1 MLLIA
6 DGSLNTKY
14 SQGTLEALFSPFSLT
29 YANSIKHTYTVLLV
43 PPYSLD
49 LILRPGFRSRWH
61 PANAPLG
68 SGMDMNKTKTV
79 ELDIT
84 GKCTLARECADQMHL
99 GHLTALLSKFKT
111 SGT

>member
-1 MLLIA
+1 MC
-6 DGSLNTKY
+6 
-14 SQGTLEALFSPFSLT
+14 FT

-49 LILRPGFRSRWH
+49 LYVLHGFRSRWQ

-68 SGMDMNKTKTV
+68 SGMDMNKIKPA
-79 ELDIT
+79 ELDI
-84 GKCTLARECADQMHL
+84 TLARECADQMHL